1 MKKNIFKIWLMALP
15 MLLGLAAC
23 AEHDN
28 PTDPNPLAKQVSGLW
43 WSLTEQEGTYSDAAD
58 SYPYT
63 RMGQAVCFN
72 EDGTGYGVTFFF
84 NDEQG
89 DPIAIIGGEWMAPF
103 TYTST
108 ADGRLSLNFDKAYYE
123 YADYFKKWT
132 MTYAAEAVTAT
143 NGTLTLTLEKASDA
157 MAVMIRDWDEQFNGG
172 AAIGSNGFNPND
184 PDFTFTNWRNE
195 EGIYL
200 YDGTGEYTFT
210 HGNRTCKFSLVPLPW
225 YKGTK
230 QTNLPE
236 GFCDEMLDP
245 KSGWELAINLCGD
258 TKSDIKNNNFFA
270 LYNKYTGI
278 LRFFY
283 YVPAEFASGNDHMW
297 QVTMTDNLAEHSL
310 WKYGLPSDRH
320 IKNKAA
326 LGQTVSE
333 TFTEYV
339 SPWVDNLSSD
349 GLITPA
355 VGWWAF
361 DVDLSTY
368 RSNADHTDANFKL
381 KFRSWQTSHTSLYST
396 INAKIDGSIS
406 LDQVKRKAG
415 NSAQG
420 VIMGMQALT
429 QAASGI
435 ASFFSG
441 NWGAGLAP
449 FGQMFGTGAQ
459 VVGFYDGSKSGFD
472 GSINLGLNGNI
483 DTQGL
488 IEGSAVVTGI
498 AQPTIYLKDFD
509 TKNTQVGQG
518 VWNIKHAPV
527 VYTCRNYRILMF
539 LRDFEGLETTIESC
553 TPCFFDPN
561 SIELELNPNV
571 FPEDQIEWLQ
581 VEGLCLARKNM
592 QPSNDDLRSVYG
604 LSSNMFSWTDG
615 RPTMQIAGGDYREI
629 STNSRNSPLFDFLYA
644 STNKY
649 GLDEYQR
656 LWGPYDWTTWTD
668 EIYCRCNSTFGIEPQ
683 FKLYPYRWVYP
694 DVNQTSYHSGYFPFY
709 EVNVKVTIKM
719 KNIQTPI
726 VLSRNYLPEYKA
738 YGDGTNF
745 ANSVKKTKPYASKM
759 KGHTDLYD
767 YQMKRISDIMTQCSI
782 PSKL

>member
-1 MKKNIFKIWLMALP
+1 MKKTFRLFWLMALP
-15 MLLGLAAC
+15 MLLGLASC

-28 PTDPNPLAKQVSGLW
+28 PVDPNPLAAQVSGLW
-43 WSLTEQEGTYSDAAD
+43 WSLTDQEGTFSDAAD

-63 RMGQAVCFN
+63 SIGQAICFN

-89 DPIAIIGGEWMAPF
+89 DPIAIIGGEYMCPF
-103 TYTST
+103 TYTSK
-108 ADGRLSLNFDKAYYE
+108 ANGQLSLNFENAYKE

-132 MTYAAEAVTAT
+132 MSYANEAVTAT
-143 NGTLTLTLEKASDA
+143 NGKLTLTLEKPSDA
-157 MAVMIRDWDEQFNGG
+157 MAVMIHDWDEQFNGG
-172 AAIGSNGFNPND
+172 AAIGGTGFNPND
-184 PDFTFTNWRNE
+184 ADFTFANWRNE

-210 HGNRTCKFSLVPLPW
+210 DKGRTSKFSLVALPW
-225 YKGTK
+225 YNGTK
-230 QTNLPE
+230 ETNLPD
-236 GFCDEMLDP
+236 GFCDEILDP
-245 KSGWELAINLCGD
+245 KSGWELALNLCGN
-258 TKSDIKNNNFFA
+258 TEGSIKNNNFFA
-270 LYNKYTGI
+270 VYNKYTGI

-283 YVPAEFASGNDHMW
+283 YIPAEFASGNDHMW

-326 LGQTVSE
+326 LGQTASE

-349 GLITPA
+349 GLIIPYK
-355 VGWWAF
+355 GWWAF

-368 RSNADHTDANFKL
+368 RANANHDKASIKL
-381 KFRSWQTSHTSLYST
+381 QMRSWNTTHTSLAST
-396 INAKIDGSIS
+396 INAKIDGTIN
-406 LDQVKRKAG
+406 LNQAKRKAA

-420 VIMGMQALT
+420 ILMGVQALT
-429 QAASGI
+429 QAASG
-435 ASFFSG
+435 AAGFFSG
-441 NWGAGLAP
+441 NWGAGLTP
-449 FGQMFGTGAQ
+449 MGQMFGTGTQ
-459 VVGFYDGSKSGFD
+459 VVGAYDGAKSGFD

-483 DTQGL
+483 DTEGL
-488 IEGSAVVTGI
+488 IEGSAVVKGI
-498 AQPTIYLKDFD
+498 AQPTIFLKNFD

-527 VYTCRNYRILMF
+527 VYTCRNNRKFIWTY
-539 LRDFEGLETTIESC
+539 GNGESC

-581 VEGLCLARKNM
+581 VDALCMARKNM

-604 LSSNMFSWTDG
+604 LSSNIYSNWDDRGLTD
-615 RPTMQIAGGDYREI
+615 DDWLSKE
-629 STNSRNSPLFDFLYA
+629 PLKTPLYDFLYA
-644 STNKY
+644 SMDKY
-649 GLDEYQR
+649 GFSEVKQI
-656 LWGPYDWTTWTD
+656 WSTWNYR
-668 EIYCRCNSTFGIEPQ
+668 IYGRCDNTKSFSIEPNYSIRSYYWATNAAGDYQ
-683 FKLYPYRWVYP
+683 F
-694 DVNQTSYHSGYFPFY
+694 HSGYFPFY

-719 KNIQTPI
+719 KGMQTPI